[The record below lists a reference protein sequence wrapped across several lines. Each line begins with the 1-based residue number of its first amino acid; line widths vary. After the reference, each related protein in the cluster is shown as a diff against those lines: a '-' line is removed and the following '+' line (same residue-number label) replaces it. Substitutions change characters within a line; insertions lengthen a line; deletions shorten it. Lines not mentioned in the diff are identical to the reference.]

1 MNVYGIFSRK
11 LKFLLL
17 KKMKYFLKKINKIM
31 IPKQLEKKKI
41 IIISKINTI
50 CLKKKKI
57 KNSPFQNGF
66 FFKIKQKSKLK
77 TILTK
82 IFFFNFF

>member
-31 IPKQLEKKKI
+31 IPKQH
-41 IIISKINTI
+41 
-50 CLKKKKI
+50 
-57 KNSPFQNGF
+57 
-66 FFKIKQKSKLK
+66 
-77 TILTK
+77 
-82 IFFFNFF
+82 

>member
-66 FFKIKQKSKLK
+66 FFNLLDNSEFINLILK
-77 TILTK
+77 
-82 IFFFNFF
+82 FN

>member
-31 IPKQLEKKKI
+31 IP
-41 IIISKINTI
+41 
-50 CLKKKKI
+50 LKLN
-57 KNSPFQNGF
+57 KNQN
-66 FFKIKQKSKLK
+66 
-77 TILTK
+77 
-82 IFFFNFF
+82 